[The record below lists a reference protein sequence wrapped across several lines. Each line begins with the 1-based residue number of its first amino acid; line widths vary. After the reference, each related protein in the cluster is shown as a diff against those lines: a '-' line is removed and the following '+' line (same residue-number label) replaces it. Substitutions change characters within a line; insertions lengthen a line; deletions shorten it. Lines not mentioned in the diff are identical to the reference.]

1 MSAYIGACIVFYDDS
16 ETQKYVD
23 HINVRQYDENWSHDT
38 GCWSFVGHVANG
50 AQDLNLGPD
59 CLIKG
64 TIQHEFLHALGF
76 YHEHTR
82 ADRDDFVKVFPENII
97 DEYEIN
103 YDKLPWSLW
112 ANVGSP
118 YDIASVMHYG
128 STFFRTTEA
137 ASAGLYA
144 MTDLEDQAF
153 DAQRDRSSSID
164 MHQVWF
170 TISKTMTR
178 EVHKNDIRIFV
189 VDISERQDVF

>member
-1 MSAYIGACIVFYDDS
+1 M
-16 ETQKYVD
+16 
-23 HINVRQYDENWSHDT
+23 
-38 GCWSFVGHVANG
+38 
-50 AQDLNLGPD
+50 
-59 CLIKG
+59 
-64 TIQHEFLHALGF
+64 
-76 YHEHTR
+76 
-82 ADRDDFVKVFPENII
+82 KVFPDNII

-137 ASAGLYA
+137 AASGLYA
-144 MTDLEDQAF
+144 MTDLEDQPF

-170 TISKTMTR
+170 SVSKTMTR
-178 EVHKNDIRIFV
+178 LVHKNDIRMIFV
-189 VDISERQDVF
+189 DFSERQDVLSKKLPSKLVRMK

>member
-1 MSAYIGACIVFYDDS
+1 
-16 ETQKYVD
+16 
-23 HINVRQYDENWSHDT
+23 
-38 GCWSFVGHVANG
+38 
-50 AQDLNLGPD
+50 
-59 CLIKG
+59 
-64 TIQHEFLHALGF
+64 
-76 YHEHTR
+76 
-82 ADRDDFVKVFPENII
+82 
-97 DEYEIN
+97 
-103 YDKLPWSLW
+103 
-112 ANVGSP
+112 
-118 YDIASVMHYG
+118 MHYG